1 MNRNLVDTYPNTI
14 VYVSSK
20 LTPETVQGSVK
31 RKGGKIRK
39 KKKTTEKIF
48 SKNNEYKY

>member
-1 MNRNLVDTYPNTI
+1 MDTYPNTI

-31 RKGGKIRK
+31 RKGGKIRGEK
-39 KKKTTEKIF
+39 KTEKIF